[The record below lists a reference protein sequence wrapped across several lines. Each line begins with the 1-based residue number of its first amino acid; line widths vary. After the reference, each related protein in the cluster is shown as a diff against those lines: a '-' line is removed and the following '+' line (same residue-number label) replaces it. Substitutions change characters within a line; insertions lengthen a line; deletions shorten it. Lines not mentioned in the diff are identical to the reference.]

1 MGAAVIVRVLSR
13 LISKHGF
20 TKGIKK
26 AQKLGFRNKDIKSA
40 VSQAG
45 AKRKPRSTFAERK
58 YGRTEPSA
66 KEFRAMFR
74 KNPNDSR
81 NWQTGQTG
89 PAHDTYG
96 IPGIDW

>member
-1 MGAAVIVRVLSR
+1 MATSAIIRVLSR

-58 YGRTEPSA
+58 YSRRTEPTA
-66 KEFRAMFR
+66 EEFRAMWR
-74 KNPNDSR
+74 RDPRD
-81 NWQTGQTG
+81 WQTGQTG
-89 PAHDTYG
+89 PAHPVYG
-96 IPGIDW
+96 IPGIDTP